1 MTRILFIDDDILTLD
16 LMGKVAEIL
25 GHEALLCCSGSTG
38 LETAFSEK
46 PGLILVDLRLPDRD
60 GIEVIQ
66 ALRSNAATAATPA
79 FLLSAGIPA
88 KTRQAAREAGA
99 DGCLEKPISLEV
111 LNQVLNS
118 LVKDQENGII
128 NHKGRP

>member
-16 LMGKVAEIL
+16 LMGRVAEIL

-38 LETAFSEK
+38 LETAEREK

-60 GIEVIQ
+60 GIEVAQ
-66 ALRSNAATAATPA
+66 ALRSNPATAATPV
-79 FLLSAGIPA
+79 FLLSAGISA
-88 KTRQAAREAGA
+88 KTRQAAWEAGA

-111 LNQVLNS
+111 LGQVLNS
-118 LVKDQENGII
+118 LARDSEKGVI
-128 NHKGRP
+128 NHKGIA